1 MKPAIIMEP
10 GDRAMFK
17 HQAGRNFDVYTF
29 DDPVAD
35 RKVEGRKDR
44 QRSKSAFKEMRIRRS
59 RSYHRGKKKWKTIE
73 VRESA
78 SMKQAREFYLQ
89 CQAKEAK

>member
-10 GDRAMFK
+10 GDRALFRY
-17 HQAGRNFDVYTF
+17 QAGRNLDAYTF

-44 QRSKSAFKEMRIRRS
+44 QRSKKAFKEMRIRRS
-59 RSYHRGKKKWKTIE
+59 RSYHRGKKKWRTLE

-78 SMKQAREFYLQ
+78 SVKQAREFYLH
-89 CQAKEAK
+89 CQAKEGK